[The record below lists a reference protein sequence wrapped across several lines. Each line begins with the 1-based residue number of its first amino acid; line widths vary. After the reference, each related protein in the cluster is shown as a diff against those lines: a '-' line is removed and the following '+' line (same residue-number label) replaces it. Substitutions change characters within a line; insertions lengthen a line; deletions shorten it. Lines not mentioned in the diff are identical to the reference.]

1 MALSDSPGVGDNGA
15 AQAMRDEVAIEMEK
29 MQREALGGLGVGGG
43 DGGEEGAGA
52 AGFGAQF
59 GGGPEAGRYLDS
71 LRLSKRDQKNAAN
84 AKQAY
89 SRLARK
95 SAQAALK
102 AAAPA
107 AVDSLARLAG
117 GVRFAAARTA
127 AKTNPLTRANLAAT
141 LSGMGLAE
149 SALMHRFLF
158 LADIERFPEPPRPDL
173 CRIVVAS
180 DDEYVPM
187 SGPSGSL
194 ERWRRAW
201 PHADVGEVQGGH
213 VSASIF
219 QRDRLCREILAVLER
234 QQEC

>member
-1 MALSDSPGVGDNGA
+1 MQLEVG
-15 AQAMRDEVAIEMEK
+15 
-29 MQREALGGLGVGGG
+29 
-43 DGGEEGAGA
+43 EGADGQPA
-52 AGFGAQF
+52 PGYL
-59 GGGPEAGRYLDS
+59 RYLAS
-71 LRLSKRDQKNAAN
+71 ARHQKKAAN

-95 SAQAALK
+95 SAQAAVK

-107 AVDSLARLAG
+107 AVDSLARIAG
-117 GVRFAAARTA
+117 GARFVAARAAA
-127 AKTNPLTRANLAAT
+127 KSNPLTRANLSAT

-158 LADIERFPEPPRPDL
+158 LADIERFPEPKRPDL

-180 DDEYVPM
+180 DDEYVPR
-187 SGPSGSL
+187 SGPGGSL

-201 PHADVGEVQGGH
+201 PRAVVGEVKGGH

-234 QQEC
+234 QNRTK